1 MNTCKNILIIYG
13 EGPDAGSAAVR
24 TLQVFGSAETQLH
37 MVKLTILKSWS
48 TALYRFFSKKVT
60 GDSAADA
67 VTDMKLISRQV
78 NAVYPNYQLIPGN
91 VKRKN
96 FMAGLSN
103 YCADHSIDLIL
114 VAKEKGRQVQVSE
127 SYAFY
132 HRISRQTGIPV
143 ILFLNENE
151 PQQVRS
157 VLLPVTG
164 FIPVKRIEIALEI
177 AKQFHARIYIA
188 TIIDNSKTDI
198 RERSD
203 SFYQTF
209 KTLSESGYAP
219 FYKVF
224 PGKHPIQTILRYGE
238 QVKADL
244 VVINPEKQPALTDL
258 VREKFTEWIHPL
270 SLGCAFKM
278 KPNIQSPA

>member
-1 MNTCKNILIIYG
+1 MNTCKNILIVYSSG
-13 EGPDAGSAAVR
+13 ADAGAAAVR
-24 TLQVFGSAETQLH
+24 TLQVFGSSETQLH
-37 MVKLTILKSWS
+37 LVKLTIRKSWPAS
-48 TALYRFFSKKVT
+48 MYRLFVKQVPADHTA
-60 GDSAADA
+60 AEADM
-67 VTDMKLISRQV
+67 DLISQEV
-78 NAVYPNYQLIPGN
+78 NAVYPRYQLIPGN

-103 YCADHSIDLIL
+103 YCADHDIDLIL
-114 VAKEKGRQVQVSE
+114 VAKEKGRQVHISE

-143 ILFLNENE
+143 ILFLNENDA
-151 PQQVRS
+151 QQVRS

-188 TIIDNSKTDI
+188 TIIDNAKADI
-198 RERSD
+198 KERSD

-224 PGKHPIQTILRYGE
+224 PGKHPVQTILRYGE

-244 VVINPEKQPALTDL
+244 MVINPEKQSS
-258 VREKFTEWIHPL
+258 FTELAKEKIAEWLHPF
-270 SLGCAFKM
+270 SLGYTFKM

>member
-1 MNTCKNILIIYG
+1 MNACKNILIVYSSG
-13 EGPDAGSAAVR
+13 ADAGAAAVR

-37 MVKLTILKSWS
+37 LVKLTIRKSWP
-48 TALYRFFSKKVT
+48 AVLFSPFTKQVPA
-60 GDSAADA
+60 DHSAAE
-67 VTDMKLISRQV
+67 TDMELISREV
-78 NAVYPNYQLIPGN
+78 NAVYPSYQLMPGN

-103 YCADHSIDLIL
+103 YCAGHDIDLIL
-114 VAKEKGRQVQVSE
+114 VAKERGRQVQLSE

-143 ILFLNENE
+143 ILFLNENDAY
-151 PQQVRS
+151 QVRS

-188 TIIDNSKTDI
+188 TIIDNAKTDI

-224 PGKHPIQTILRYGE
+224 PGKHSVQTILQYGE

-244 VVINPEKQPALTDL
+244 MVINPEKQSS
-258 VREKFTEWIHPL
+258 FTELAKEKIAEWMHPL
-270 SLGCAFKM
+270 SLGCTFKM